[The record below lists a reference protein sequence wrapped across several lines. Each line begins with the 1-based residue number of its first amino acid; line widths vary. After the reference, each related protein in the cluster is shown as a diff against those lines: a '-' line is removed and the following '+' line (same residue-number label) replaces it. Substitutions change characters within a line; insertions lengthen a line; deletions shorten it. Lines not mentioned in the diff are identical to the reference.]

1 MFDLKAINTSEP
13 SGVFFSSLLKPIES
27 KCDGQRNWTTHRRPD
42 GAPLY
47 CEFALTSLS
56 EGLRRSRFFASC
68 NDHLEGLA

>member
-1 MFDLKAINTSEP
+1 MFDLKAINTSVS

-56 EGLRRSRFFASC
+56 DGLESFEVFRE
-68 NDHLEGLA
+68 LQ